1 MVCTRI
7 GLYIFTNWR
16 EFHASF
22 TMPYHNS
29 IFKEWSVTGN
39 IAFFKVII
47 VLERMSIASKFCLF
61 FEHFKIARHFE
72 YTYDKC
78 NLIKIKRVFDRNE
91 SILSIQLDTKNYDD
105 AQGKLFQ

>member
-1 MVCTRI
+1 MDF
-7 GLYIFTNWR
+7 YFMNWR

-39 IAFFKVII
+39 IAFYK
-47 VLERMSIASKFCLF
+47 VLEKMSIASKFCLF

-72 YTYDKC
+72 YTYEKC
-78 NLIKIKRVFDRNE
+78 NLVTIKEFSTEMN
-91 SILSIQLDTKNYDD
+91 QLY
-105 AQGKLFQ
+105 QFS